1 MEDRLDNSENENLG
15 LFVKVQDYEQRAAAL
30 EHTCQRL
37 TKENEYFGSQ
47 CQELQ
52 DALNITREEKE
63 NAMRNWQEVAE
74 RNDKLLGQMALLQKT
89 ELTDLQNAVMFE
101 KMAKEKAQAD
111 AKESMLN
118 IKNLMDQVGK
128 LQQGE

>member
-1 MEDRLDNSENENLG
+1 M
-15 LFVKVQDYEQRAAAL
+15 
-30 EHTCQRL
+30 

>member
-1 MEDRLDNSENENLG
+1 
-15 LFVKVQDYEQRAAAL
+15 
-30 EHTCQRL
+30 
-37 TKENEYFGSQ
+37 
-47 CQELQ
+47 
-52 DALNITREEKE
+52 
-63 NAMRNWQEVAE
+63 MRNWQEVAE

>member
-1 MEDRLDNSENENLG
+1 M
-15 LFVKVQDYEQRAAAL
+15 
-30 EHTCQRL
+30 

-74 RNDKLLGQMALLQKT
+74 RNDKLLGQMTLLQKT